1 MLGLCGGGGGQQEA
15 WAKSEDCSKGC
26 WENPL
31 HGRKSIRVA
40 RGNSS
45 AWLFQ
50 ALSPGFPPPLPS
62 CRASTREEGGAGHSI
77 PLQGPSEWPQH
88 RGGGAPWTLA
98 DLHCYSQR
106 VQGAEALEGIGSDL
120 CNLVV
125 AQVSAKCAGGK
136 MAESRGGHQALLG
149 PSSQMPWEGRHFFDI
164 RKMRGQFSYPPEMPR
179 PLFPRAVRE
188 SCSGQEVQPWSPF
201 LIKLYPASQ
210 FPLHPLSRP
219 SSAPAEI
226 GG

>member
-1 MLGLCGGGGGQQEA
+1 MLGKSPSWQEEHQSCQGQQLGLA
-15 WAKSEDCSKGC
+15 FPGTQPWIPSTPSQLQSVHQRGRGSWAQH
-26 WENPL
+26 PPPVP
-31 HGRKSIRVA
+31 IRVA
-40 RGNSS
+40 T
-45 AWLFQ
+45 A
-50 ALSPGFPPPLPS
+50 
-62 CRASTREEGGAGHSI
+62 
-77 PLQGPSEWPQH
+77 QG
-88 RGGGAPWTLA
+88 RGAPWTLA

-136 MAESRGGHQALLG
+136 MAESRGGHQALLS

-164 RKMRGQFSYPPEMPR
+164 RKMRGQFSHPPEMPR

-201 LIKLYPASQ
+201 LIKLCPASQ

-226 GG
+226 EG